1 MFVGRIMAAH
11 LSLTATL
18 LQFSSFLLETI
29 GIEENVYTV
38 QEARASANSGSSA
51 WAECCASWREH
62 CALASTTAETGA
74 HAQEAMRE
82 RQPSQPQLHGGLRWR
97 RTS

>member
-38 QEARASANSGSSA
+38 Q
-51 WAECCASWREH
+51 
-62 CALASTTAETGA
+62 
-74 HAQEAMRE
+74 
-82 RQPSQPQLHGGLRWR
+82 
-97 RTS
+97 